1 MLPRTWCEGWGRVRI
16 EKMRSGA
23 AFILVTALLCAPRGA
38 RADISRYVDRDGV
51 EHYTNYTPSGSGWQ
65 RIYRGRKTP
74 PPMRTRGGPIVV
86 NDPARLRAYDAH
98 IREASALYVLPEELI
113 RAVMHVESNFNPRAV
128 SRKGALGLM
137 QLMPGTAAE
146 MGVTDPFDPRQN
158 VLGGVRLL
166 RILANRFQGDTA
178 LTLAAYNAGE
188 AAVLKYRGIP
198 PYAETQRYVRRVQSH
213 FARYRAAREP
223 QPQSKDALAQ
233 R

>member
-1 MLPRTWCEGWGRVRI
+1 
-16 EKMRSGA
+16 MRSGA
-23 AFILVTALLCAPRGA
+23 ALILWTALLCAPRGA
-38 RADISRYVDRDGV
+38 RADVYRYVDRDGV
-51 EHYTNYTPSGSGWQ
+51 EHYTNYVPRAGSWQ
-65 RIYRGRKTP
+65 RIYRSRKP
-74 PPMRTRGGPIVV
+74 APPMPTRGGPITVS
-86 NDPARLRAYDAH
+86 DPERLRAYDAH
-98 IREASALYVLPEELI
+98 IHEAALLYVLPEELI

-137 QLMPGTAAE
+137 QLMPGTAAR

-166 RILANRFQGDTA
+166 RILANRFQGDTT

-198 PYAETQRYVRRVQSH
+198 PFAETQRYVKRVESH
-213 FARYRAAREP
+213 WARYRAVREP
-223 QPQSKDALAQ
+223 QPQQKDALAQ